1 MKNTFGNT
9 VAVTLFGESHGPC
22 IGAVIDG
29 LPAGLP
35 VDMTLMEKRMALRH
49 GDPAVSTARREP
61 DTVLFESGVF
71 RGHTTGSPLCLRIEN
86 KDVNDAPYEEIEA
99 LARPS
104 HADYPLYAR
113 YGEWADRRGG
123 GHASGRLTAPLV
135 AAGVLAETALAGIGV
150 TVATQILSVGTLAG
164 RRFSL
169 HPESELSV
177 RDLPLPTLDKN
188 FSEEIKEAA
197 LAAKA
202 EGKSLGGVTETVIC
216 GLPAGVGEPFFDTL
230 EGMLAHA
237 AFAVPAIKGIAF
249 GDGFD
254 LSRLTAPEANDEL
267 RPLNGAVVHT
277 TNHMGG
283 IDGGLT
289 NGNPVV
295 FTCAVKPTPSVPAVQ
310 KTVDLKTGKEAEIT
324 VTGRHDPAVV
334 TRVSPV
340 LTAVSELTVLDL
352 LCTRFGT
359 DFITKKL

>member
-1 MKNTFGNT
+1 MRNTFGNT
-9 VAVTLFGESHGPC
+9 VTVTLFGESHGPAV
-22 IGAVIDG
+22 GAVIDG

-35 VDMTLMEKRMALRH
+35 VDTALMEKRMMLRH

-86 KDVNDAPYEEIEA
+86 RDVNDTPYEEIGT

-135 AAGVLAETALAGIGV
+135 AAGAIAETALAGIGV
-150 TVATQILSVGTLAG
+150 SAATQILSLGNLTG

-169 HPESELSV
+169 RPEKELSV
-177 RDLPLPTLDKN
+177 RDLALPTLDET
-188 FSEEIKEAA
+188 FFHQIKEAVS
-197 LAAKA
+197 AAKA
-202 EGKSLGGVTETVIC
+202 ESKSLGGVTETVIC

-237 AFAVPAIKGIAF
+237 AFAVPAVKGIAF

-254 LSRLTAPEANDEL
+254 LTHRTAPETNDTLYSE
-267 RPLNGAVVHT
+267 NGEIRHA

-283 IDGGLT
+283 IDGGMS

-295 FTCAVKPTPSVPAVQ
+295 FTCAVKPTPSVSVAQ
-310 KTVDLKTGKEAEIT
+310 KTVELTTGEEREIT
-324 VTGRHDPAVV
+324 VTGRHDPAVI

-340 LTAVSELTVLDL
+340 LTAVAELTVLDM

-359 DFITKKL
+359 DFIIKTL